1 MSEKNPTLFFVIIF
15 GCVAYSLVEKQVR
28 NKIDK
33 NSKMGIFCWTS
44 EKVKILIDRKKKIK
58 LQKSGNISLDETK
71 FYIEK
76 KIKNDEEEN

>member
-15 GCVAYSLVEKQVR
+15 GCVAYSLVEKQFR

-44 EKVKILIDRKKKIK
+44 EKVKILIDTKKKN
-58 LQKSGNISLDETK
+58 QTA
-71 FYIEK
+71 
-76 KIKNDEEEN
+76 KIWKHQS